1 MNHWACLK
9 ASCKVISL
17 ARKVPISWLP
27 IYIQWLVQGFNR
39 REKINAP
46 SPTHLSTIGSIYIN
60 LSICPSIDQYSLFI
74 CVCSCALIAL
84 HFWMFEFSLLEV
96 VCDCFKQNEISKR
109 KKEFGMPW
117 KVNFT
122 KYIEIFH
129 IKSTLMKERDLR
141 EGLQLNLRKNMKRWY
156 YSYVL
161 MWVGREDFVLVLVHI
176 VIWILI

>member
-1 MNHWACLK
+1 MDRFTSICQFVHLLIN
-9 ASCKVISL
+9 I
-17 ARKVPISWLP
+17 PISFVSAVILFP
-27 IYIQWLVQGFNR
+27 IRLFN
-39 REKINAP
+39 
-46 SPTHLSTIGSIYIN
+46 
-60 LSICPSIDQYSLFI
+60 
-74 CVCSCALIAL
+74 ALNV
-84 HFWMFEFSLLEV
+84 WMFEFSLLEV

-141 EGLQLNLRKNMKRWY
+141 EGLQSNLRINMKKSWY

-161 MWVGREDFVLVLVHI
+161 MWVQRDYLILGYLPYCGMDIDINWKRWLDSRAIDHI
-176 VIWILI
+176 VVLILI